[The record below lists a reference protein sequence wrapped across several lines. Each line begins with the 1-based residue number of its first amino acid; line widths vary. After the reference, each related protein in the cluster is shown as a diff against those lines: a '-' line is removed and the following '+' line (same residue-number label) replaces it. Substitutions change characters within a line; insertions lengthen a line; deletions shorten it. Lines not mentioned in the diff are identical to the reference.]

1 MEVEVETVV
10 EAIGHRWRGSSLCRW
25 CAGDEACVAADR
37 GMPSAVV
44 ASIERRRPFIG
55 GDDMIRGRKKARE
68 DRAGARGGVRTAATR
83 ARGAETCL
91 GGTAPTDI
99 SPATPSPLRQ
109 SYAASFVCQ

>member
-55 GDDMIRGRKKARE
+55 TGEARRG
-68 DRAGARGGVRTAATR
+68 
-83 ARGAETCL
+83 
-91 GGTAPTDI
+91 
-99 SPATPSPLRQ
+99 
-109 SYAASFVCQ
+109 